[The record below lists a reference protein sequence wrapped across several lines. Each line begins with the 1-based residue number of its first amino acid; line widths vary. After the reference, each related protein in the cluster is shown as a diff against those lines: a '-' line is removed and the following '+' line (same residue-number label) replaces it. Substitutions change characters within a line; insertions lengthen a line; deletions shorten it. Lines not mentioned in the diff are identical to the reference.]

1 MNFLSDHIPFPLAM
15 MMAVSGIVFIVITSI
30 FAWYEA
36 HQNSENSPF
45 SLQNDQTLE
54 TPRDLKQQL

>member
-1 MNFLSDHIPFPLAM
+1 MI
-15 MMAVSGIVFIVITSI
+15 MAVSGIVFIVITSI

-54 TPRDLKQQL
+54 TPRDLKQQLWNVGINNKHLITI

>member
-1 MNFLSDHIPFPLAM
+1 M

-54 TPRDLKQQL
+54 TPRDLKQQLWNVGINNKHLITI

>member
-1 MNFLSDHIPFPLAM
+1 
-15 MMAVSGIVFIVITSI
+15 MAVSGIVFIVITSI